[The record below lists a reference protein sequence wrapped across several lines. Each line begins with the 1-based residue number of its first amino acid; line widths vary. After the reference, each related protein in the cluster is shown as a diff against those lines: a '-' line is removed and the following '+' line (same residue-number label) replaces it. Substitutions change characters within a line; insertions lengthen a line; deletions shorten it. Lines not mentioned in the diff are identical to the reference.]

1 MLSPMSTAPKL
12 ATYADIEA
20 LPEGLTGEIIDGELV
35 VSPRPRARHIH
46 SASGLS
52 VRVGGPFGHGINGPG
67 GWLIEVEPELSL
79 EVDPSYRPIIPDLA
93 GWRLAKMPG
102 LPEDGEFRVPPDW
115 VCEILSPS
123 TASLDRVKK
132 MPFYARCGIGH
143 AWLVDPIL
151 RTLEVYRLE
160 NGRWS
165 LLATHADDEEV
176 RAEPFEAVTLPLSA
190 LWRVPAG
197 ARGPGETDP

>member
-1 MLSPMSTAPKL
+1 MSTAPKL
-12 ATYADIEA
+12 PSYADIEA
-20 LPEGLTGEIIDGELV
+20 LPEGVTGEIIDGELV
-35 VSPRPRARHIH
+35 VSPRPRAPHIE
-46 SASGLS
+46 STKGLT
-52 VRVGGPFGHGINGPG
+52 VHLGGPFDYGIGGPG
-67 GWLIEVEPELSL
+67 GWLIEVEPELLL
-79 EVDPSYRPIIPDLA
+79 EVDANYRPVVPDLA
-93 GWRLAKMPG
+93 GWRLSTMPA
-102 LPEDGEFRVPPDW
+102 LPEDGEFRTPPDW

-123 TASLDRVKK
+123 TASSDRVKK

-165 LLATHADDEEV
+165 LLSTHSDDDEV
-176 RAEPFEAVTLPLSA
+176 RAEPFDAVPLPLSA

-197 ARGPGETDP
+197 AKPPAEAGG